1 MYHGSMVANAG
12 FWADYSR
19 RVYVR
24 TIEGFRA
31 GALEKIA
38 PVFSGIAKEAEA
50 AAEAEF
56 ERLGSMPSDPYS
68 SIDMSDLAEWAI
80 DHGIEYYKT
89 MSGVRQGALNLLAV
103 GLHHLFEQQQ
113 LSFLRKGLAKG
124 EDGTFQSSE
133 LERRLSEHGV
143 YCRRFGCAAKVY
155 ELRMAA
161 NTIKHGAG
169 QSADKLAELRPDLFK
184 DPVLPQLGWRTG
196 NDRAKSGR
204 AAERAS
210 SVIAP
215 LAGDD
220 VYVSERDLIEW
231 CAAVIAYWE
240 ELSAVLDEL

>member
-12 FWADYSR
+12 FWANYFR

-24 TIEGFRA
+24 AIEGFRA
-31 GALEKIA
+31 GALEKIV
-38 PVFSGIAKEAEA
+38 PVFSGIAEEADA
-50 AAEAEF
+50 AAEVEF
-56 ERLGSMPSDPYS
+56 ERLGSMPADPDS
-68 SIDMSDLAEWAI
+68 SIDMGDLVDWAT
-80 DHGIEYYKT
+80 DPGIEYYET
-89 MSGVRQGALNLLAV
+89 MSGVRQGVLNLLAV
-103 GLHHLFEQQQ
+103 GVHHLFEQQQ
-113 LSFLRKGLAKG
+113 LSFLRQGLAKG
-124 EDGTFQSSE
+124 GDGSFQSSE

-143 YCRRFGCAAKVY
+143 DCRRFRCTAKVY
-155 ELRMAA
+155 ELRMTA

-169 QSADKLAELRPDLFK
+169 KSADKLAELRPDLFK
-184 DPVLPQLGWRTG
+184 HPVLSQLGWRTDDEAG
-196 NDRAKSGR
+196 SGR
-204 AAERAS
+204 AAERAA